1 MQRVVSLLSLTVVL
15 SACGAMGEFF
25 PDFNASS
32 GGRTNAQ
39 PKTFETQ
46 MAPSGSTFSG
56 SVRPETLVECRGHV
70 LVPSMG
76 MVFVPAGVQPP
87 SRGQYLREE
96 SLTPPYRVLP
106 PGAAGTMDF
115 VPSRLNVD
123 LDRDN
128 RIINLRC
135 G

>member
-1 MQRVVSLLSLTVVL
+1 MRRVFSLLVAAFAL
-15 SACGAMGEFF
+15 SACGAMGEYF
-25 PDFNASS
+25 PDFDASNSSNMSSASTTMGTPSMPNAPQAT
-32 GGRTNAQ
+32 G
-39 PKTFETQ
+39 FL
-46 MAPSGSTFSG
+46 
-56 SVRPETLVECRGHV
+56 RPEVLVECRGHV
-70 LVPSMG
+70 LVPAMG
-76 MVFVPAGVQPP
+76 MTFVPSGGQPP

-96 SLTPPYRVLP
+96 NLTPPYRVFP

-123 LDRDN
+123 LDGEN

>member
-1 MQRVVSLLSLTVVL
+1 
-15 SACGAMGEFF
+15 MGEFF

-32 GGRTNAQ
+32 GGRTNTQ

-56 SVRPETLVECRGHV
+56 SVRPETLLECRGHV
-70 LVPSMG
+70 LVPAME
-76 MVFVPAGVQPP
+76 MVFVPAGAQPP